1 MKPFKWLH
9 ESVKGRD
16 GKFSFQRITIF
27 AFTAMFVVT
36 WFFQLFF
43 GYVLDS
49 ITLTVIAIVILVGW
63 GILKAE
69 HIVAILKR
77 PDPNY
82 YADDI
87 YNTNRRTEELTDIDA
102 DDTTI
107 Q

>member
-1 MKPFKWLH
+1 MNWFK
-9 ESVKGRD
+9 ESISGRD
-16 GKFSFQRITIF
+16 GQASFQRLTIF
-27 AFTAMFVVT
+27 IFTVMFVVT

-43 GYVLDS
+43 GFFLDS
-49 ITLTVIAIVILVGW
+49 ITLIVIAIVILVGW

-87 YNTNRRTEELTDIDA
+87 YSIGRKAGDTPI
-102 DDTTI
+102 DDTQI
-107 Q
+107 P

>member
-1 MKPFKWLH
+1 MKVFQWVT
-9 ESVKGRD
+9 ESTKGRD

-27 AFTAMFVVT
+27 TFTAMFVIT

-43 GYVLDS
+43 GYSLDS

-87 YNTNRRTEELTDIDA
+87 YNTNRRTGDLRDIDA
-102 DDTTI
+102 DDTTM